1 MRDELSTKLHTVYLH
16 IRIFLH
22 KAPRHPGRVE
32 EPLPVSLVVN
42 IVDVL
47 PLPGED
53 ISEELL
59 GHLSSEV
66 ILESVAVD
74 QGGTE
79 LLGGNDL
86 QQIQS

>member
-1 MRDELSTKLHTVYLH
+1 M
-16 IRIFLH
+16 
-22 KAPRHPGRVE
+22 G
-32 EPLPVSLVVN
+32 LVV
-42 IVDVL
+42 DVVVVL
-47 PLPGED
+47 LLPGED